1 MSSVIVWAGR
11 AALLAVFAVA
21 FAGAINPRHNAAAN
35 VPPPDVI
42 EHVAFGYLL
51 TLFSIVSLPR
61 VSPWWIGG
69 FFLALAT
76 GFEIAQVFGLVS
88 GTFQWKDI
96 AANAGGVLAA
106 LAPLALGRFRRR

>member
-21 FAGAINPRHNAAAN
+21 FAGAMNPKHNAAAN
-35 VPPPDVI
+35 APPPDVV
-42 EHVAFGYLL
+42 EHVAYGYLL
-51 TLFSIVSLPR
+51 TLFTIVSFPGL
-61 VSPWWIGG
+61 SPWWIGA

-76 GFEIAQVFGLVS
+76 GFEITQILGLIS

-96 AANAGGVLAA
+96 GANAGGVFAA
-106 LAPLALGRFRRR
+106 LAPLALGRFRR